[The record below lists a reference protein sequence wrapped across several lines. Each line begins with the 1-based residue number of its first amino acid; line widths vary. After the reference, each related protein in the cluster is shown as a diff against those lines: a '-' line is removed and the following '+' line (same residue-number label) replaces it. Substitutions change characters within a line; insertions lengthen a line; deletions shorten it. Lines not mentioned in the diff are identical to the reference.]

1 MIDATF
7 FAGNRERL
15 SEQCQGIIVLTAY
28 NALQS
33 SGDMAA
39 LFRQEANFWYVT
51 GIGDPD
57 WQLIMHDG
65 KSWLVAPDISEAH
78 KVFDGGMSHETAQ
91 IISGVDEIINYSE
104 ASALL
109 THLARKYQ
117 IVYTLEQ
124 DPYQKYYN
132 FTCNPAPGK
141 LRRQLHRHFNE
152 VRDCR
157 QELATLRARK
167 QPEEIAC
174 ITRAVQL
181 TMQAFSGVKQHL
193 DTYAHEYEVAAMFDY
208 EFRRHNA
215 TLLQ

>member
-91 IISGVDEIINYSE
+91 IN
-104 ASALL
+104 
-109 THLARKYQ
+109 
-117 IVYTLEQ
+117 
-124 DPYQKYYN
+124 
-132 FTCNPAPGK
+132 
-141 LRRQLHRHFNE
+141 
-152 VRDCR
+152 
-157 QELATLRARK
+157 
-167 QPEEIAC
+167 
-174 ITRAVQL
+174 
-181 TMQAFSGVKQHL
+181 
-193 DTYAHEYEVAAMFDY
+193 
-208 EFRRHNA
+208 
-215 TLLQ
+215 